1 MPTSGH
7 NFSLKCSVHKTQPLC
22 ITAIENFIFN
32 ALLWSREPRA
42 SINTPG
48 CGWATETKD
57 IKSGPH
63 PFGAGA
69 YIGSD
74 KALRGKAIWF
84 MRLTT

>member
-1 MPTSGH
+1 MCLPLVTTSHLNALYIKH
-7 NFSLKCSVHKTQPLC
+7 NPYASLRSKTS
-22 ITAIENFIFN
+22 IFN

-69 YIGSD
+69 YTASNLVHETNYIAMS
-74 KALRGKAIWF
+74 I
-84 MRLTT
+84 